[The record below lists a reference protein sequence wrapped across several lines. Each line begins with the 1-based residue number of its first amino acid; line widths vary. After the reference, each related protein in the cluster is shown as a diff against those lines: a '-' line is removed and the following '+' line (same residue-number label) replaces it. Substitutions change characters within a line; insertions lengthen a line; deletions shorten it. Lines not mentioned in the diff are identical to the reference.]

1 MKTRLAILAL
11 ALMAGMSAAAVTP
24 VWTAPKTLGK
34 TIHPYG
40 TWYTF
45 TDAEASVDTLST
57 FVMQAGDTV
66 HVKRVIAEV
75 VADEENPATAGVGF
89 GWGSKADSIKDLSA
103 FAGVCLTYTSTAD
116 FRMDFKQSTITNYN
130 YNGIVVPAQSSMG
143 TVYLPFEDFAQE
155 SWGNVKKA
163 LDLTKQTGVQFSY
176 KTALVKGSK
185 TVNTIKLASI
195 AFTTNGTCVNNPPTL
210 VSGVTSPAK
219 ETLDEGDTLKVE
231 LKKIFEDADGD
242 DLNVVVA
249 VEGYAED
256 ATGKKSYNLSDVV
269 GLASKPNPK
278 GANASATATFTA
290 TDSQGASVKY
300 VINLTLVDQDN
311 APTAVEDNYE
321 VDEDDTLTVGIT
333 KNVKLNDFDADGDEF
348 SITGYTEPLHGTL
361 VKFSTLTGGFTYVP
375 DANYYGEDTFTYT
388 ITDATEK
395 EAVGV
400 VNITVKNVDDP
411 ATVVVADSNFYV
423 EDISDETLVPFS
435 TGLVVDED
443 FKPVNV
449 IIPVGS
455 VVFSD
460 PDEGESIVPSV
471 KSKKGYF
478 EIGIEKSAD
487 YYVMTLTSVADANGK
502 DAIVLYVGA
511 GKTLVSVEIPVT
523 INNMPDPPK
532 AVNDTI
538 TVGQGEKT
546 EISAAKGVL
555 ANDIDPDGKSTLKA
569 YLVEEASEGTVKL
582 ATDGSFTYEVGDFEG
597 VDAFAY
603 VAINENGDTSNAAI
617 VFLNVVYKNKA
628 PVILAGVAD
637 TVGNRLAALKE
648 DFSGKIEYRAA
659 EVVGWFSDPE
669 KDKIT
674 YAISNSDSLVSA
686 TINSSAVITVRSV
699 KNACGEGSFSVVATD
714 ANKNSTSLKIPVAVS
729 CVNDAP
735 VRIGSAVDS
744 IFEQP
749 RGWREAFHVTDL
761 FEDVDDSILTMK
773 ISVPDK
779 EKVIAAE
786 IVGDS
791 LIVNL
796 VDESRY
802 MQSHVPYTIKIV
814 ATDEG
819 GATAIAKTLIFIT
832 DPNKVAIPQLATASK
847 LGWQGAIRAERGMAA
862 IFDMQGRVMWKA
874 KLPVSEADVRNAAA
888 QVQGRKVLRVNK
900 QTWTIK

>member
-195 AFTTNGTCVNNPPTL
+195 AFTTNGACVNNPPTL

-249 VEGYAED
+249 VEGYAVD

-311 APTAVEDNYE
+311 APTAVVLDY
-321 VDEDDTLTVGIT
+321 G
-333 KNVKLNDFDADGDEF
+333 
-348 SITGYTEPLHGTL
+348 LH
-361 VKFSTLTGGFTYVP
+361 
-375 DANYYGEDTFTYT
+375 
-388 ITDATEK
+388 
-395 EAVGV
+395 
-400 VNITVKNVDDP
+400 
-411 ATVVVADSNFYV
+411 
-423 EDISDETLVPFS
+423 
-435 TGLVVDED
+435 
-443 FKPVNV
+443 
-449 IIPVGS
+449 
-455 VVFSD
+455 
-460 PDEGESIVPSV
+460 
-471 KSKKGYF
+471 
-478 EIGIEKSAD
+478 
-487 YYVMTLTSVADANGK
+487 
-502 DAIVLYVGA
+502 
-511 GKTLVSVEIPVT
+511 
-523 INNMPDPPK
+523 
-532 AVNDTI
+532 
-538 TVGQGEKT
+538 
-546 EISAAKGVL
+546 
-555 ANDIDPDGKSTLKA
+555 
-569 YLVEEASEGTVKL
+569 
-582 ATDGSFTYEVGDFEG
+582 
-597 VDAFAY
+597 
-603 VAINENGDTSNAAI
+603 
-617 VFLNVVYKNKA
+617 
-628 PVILAGVAD
+628 
-637 TVGNRLAALKE
+637 
-648 DFSGKIEYRAA
+648 
-659 EVVGWFSDPE
+659 
-669 KDKIT
+669 
-674 YAISNSDSLVSA
+674 
-686 TINSSAVITVRSV
+686 
-699 KNACGEGSFSVVATD
+699 
-714 ANKNSTSLKIPVAVS
+714 
-729 CVNDAP
+729 
-735 VRIGSAVDS
+735 
-744 IFEQP
+744 
-749 RGWREAFHVTDL
+749 
-761 FEDVDDSILTMK
+761 
-773 ISVPDK
+773 
-779 EKVIAAE
+779 
-786 IVGDS
+786 
-791 LIVNL
+791 
-796 VDESRY
+796 
-802 MQSHVPYTIKIV
+802 
-814 ATDEG
+814 
-819 GATAIAKTLIFIT
+819 
-832 DPNKVAIPQLATASK
+832 
-847 LGWQGAIRAERGMAA
+847 
-862 IFDMQGRVMWKA
+862 
-874 KLPVSEADVRNAAA
+874 
-888 QVQGRKVLRVNK
+888 
-900 QTWTIK
+900 